1 MELIRKGF
9 SNHRRACAAAVALAF
24 AAPVLANPNG
34 PSVVSGQATF
44 QAAGKTL
51 TVTNTP
57 GAIIQWQGFSIAA
70 DELTRFLQQSP
81 LSSVLNRVVGGN
93 PSEIL
98 GRLQSNG
105 RVFLVNPNGIVFGAG
120 SQVDVA
126 GFAASTL
133 NLSNADFLSG
143 RHVFSGTGAE
153 GRIVNNGEIVTPA
166 GGRVLL
172 VAPQVENNGVI
183 RAPSGEIVLA
193 AGSTVRLVDANFPS
207 IQVEVRADG
216 KDLPLGNLA
225 NAAAGKVFAF
235 VVKQS
240 GTVSATSAVAD
251 GGRVVLKSAGD
262 VQLAAGSRTE
272 AAGASGGSVVV
283 QALQAV
289 SFAGRVDT
297 RGLVGAGGSVKIE
310 TPASLAFSG
319 TLDTRGASTGG
330 TVAIEAR
337 EIVAFTGTI
346 DAKGALAGGV
356 AAVKVQ
362 EQLSFSGAIDVSSIA
377 GKGGAAAVEAREIVA
392 FTGTIDARGALGG
405 GTARVE
411 AREFL
416 AFSGTID
423 ASSATA
429 RGGGATLVA
438 PALQVSWN
446 GRIDVSGATGGGQA
460 AVLADRAQVAGTVL
474 ARAEQS
480 GDGGAVEVSGRRS
493 LVFTG
498 SVDTRAPNGRD
509 GTLVIDPARIEVVA
523 GSTGMPA
530 ALADGTWAA
539 NEDSGTQRVGAT
551 DLTNLLRTTSVVL
564 QATDGIVVAG
574 DAAIE
579 SSVAGRTLTLQ
590 APSVVFQ
597 GSFRAVSAS
606 ADLAIRAT
614 SAQVTQG
621 ARIELAGGKLD
632 VTAQKASFEPAI
644 AAQRPAS
651 AEGQQRAGTAVPPD
665 VARLRAEIDAEIARD
680 NARLADA
687 MAQSCARAG
696 APRQGCTIGS
706 PAKRFSFA
714 G

>member
-1 MELIRKGF
+1 MGLIRKGF
-9 SNHRRACAAAVALAF
+9 YLPRRACAAAVAFALAT
-24 AAPVLANPNG
+24 PVLANPNG
-34 PSVVSGQATF
+34 PAVVSGQATF

-81 LSSVLNRVVGGN
+81 LSTVLNRVVGGN

-133 NLSNADFLSG
+133 NISNADFLAG
-143 RHVFSGTGAE
+143 RQVFRGTGAE
-153 GRIVNNGEIVTPA
+153 GRVVNHGEIVTPA

-207 IQVEVRADG
+207 IQVEVSADG

-262 VQLAAGSRTE
+262 VQLASGSRTE

-289 SFAGRVDT
+289 SFAGKVDT

-310 TPASLAFSG
+310 TPAALAFSG
-319 TLDTRGASTGG
+319 TIDTSSARTGG

-337 EIVAFTGTI
+337 EIVAF
-346 DAKGALAGGV
+346 A
-356 AAVKVQ
+356 
-362 EQLSFSGAIDVSSIA
+362 
-377 GKGGAAAVEAREIVA
+377 
-392 FTGTIDARGALGG
+392 GTIDARGALGG
-405 GTARVE
+405 GTARIE

-429 RGGGATLVA
+429 RGGVVTLVA
-438 PALQVSWN
+438 PALQVSWS

-480 GDGGAVEVSGRRS
+480 GDGGAVEVSGRQS
-493 LVFTG
+493 LVFIG

-509 GTLVIDPARIEVVA
+509 GTLLIDPARIEVVA

-530 ALADGTWAA
+530 ALADGTWSA

-597 GSFRAVSAS
+597 GSFRAVAAS

-632 VTAQKASFEPAI
+632 IAAQKASFEPAI
-644 AAQRPAS
+644 AAQRPAT
-651 AEGQQRAGTAVPPD
+651 AEAQQRAASAVPPD

-680 NARLADA
+680 NARLADS
-687 MAQSCARAG
+687 MAQSCARPG

-706 PAKRFSFA
+706 PAKRFAFA

>member
-235 VVKQS
+235 VV
-240 GTVSATSAVAD
+240 TCESAPVLEKT
-251 GGRVVLKSAGD
+251 RV
-262 VQLAAGSRTE
+262 
-272 AAGASGGSVVV
+272 
-283 QALQAV
+283 
-289 SFAGRVDT
+289 
-297 RGLVGAGGSVKIE
+297 
-310 TPASLAFSG
+310 P
-319 TLDTRGASTGG
+319 
-330 TVAIEAR
+330 
-337 EIVAFTGTI
+337 
-346 DAKGALAGGV
+346 
-356 AAVKVQ
+356 
-362 EQLSFSGAIDVSSIA
+362 
-377 GKGGAAAVEAREIVA
+377 
-392 FTGTIDARGALGG
+392 
-405 GTARVE
+405 
-411 AREFL
+411 
-416 AFSGTID
+416 
-423 ASSATA
+423 
-429 RGGGATLVA
+429 
-438 PALQVSWN
+438 
-446 GRIDVSGATGGGQA
+446 
-460 AVLADRAQVAGTVL
+460 
-474 ARAEQS
+474 
-480 GDGGAVEVSGRRS
+480 
-493 LVFTG
+493 
-498 SVDTRAPNGRD
+498 
-509 GTLVIDPARIEVVA
+509 
-523 GSTGMPA
+523 
-530 ALADGTWAA
+530 
-539 NEDSGTQRVGAT
+539 
-551 DLTNLLRTTSVVL
+551 
-564 QATDGIVVAG
+564 
-574 DAAIE
+574 
-579 SSVAGRTLTLQ
+579 
-590 APSVVFQ
+590 
-597 GSFRAVSAS
+597 
-606 ADLAIRAT
+606 RAT
-614 SAQVTQG
+614 ST
-621 ARIELAGGKLD
+621 
-632 VTAQKASFEPAI
+632 
-644 AAQRPAS
+644 
-651 AEGQQRAGTAVPPD
+651 
-665 VARLRAEIDAEIARD
+665 
-680 NARLADA
+680 
-687 MAQSCARAG
+687 G
-696 APRQGCTIGS
+696 APFTTVSGVQPCLAPQGRS
-706 PAKRFSFA
+706 L
-714 G
+714 